1 MINYRTKLEILL
13 LYILWLICSCT
24 YKLDYSNKNDT
35 ANFRRTIT
43 ALPYIFYDISKS
55 IHHTEMFQLSSES
68 WHQDVSNKWCSIAVR
83 SLLSPQRPKMFNL
96 HQDLNLLSKLGTNI
110 FVHLL
115 SETFWPLILIIFLK
129 LHWGSIPGCPRNNRG
144 R

>member
-68 WHQDVSNKWCSIAVR
+68 WHQDVSNEWCSIAVQ
-83 SLLSPQRPKMFNL
+83 SLLSPQRPKMYLGWVFL
-96 HQDLNLLSKLGTNI
+96 VHPLYILNIYKGI
-110 FVHLL
+110 FF
-115 SETFWPLILIIFLK
+115 TFLYVYNVDNTFVDE
-129 LHWGSIPGCPRNNRG
+129 GCITKRERI
-144 R
+144 

>member
-68 WHQDVSNKWCSIAVR
+68 WHQDVSNEWCSIAVR
-83 SLLSPQRPKMFNL
+83 SLLSPQQPKMY
-96 HQDLNLLSKLGTNI
+96 LGWFFFGSPFIYFKHIQGNFFYI
-110 FVHLL
+110 F
-115 SETFWPLILIIFLK
+115 ICLK
-129 LHWGSIPGCPRNNRG
+129 YRWCLPRG
-144 R
+144 RACPV